1 MSIKLKICGM
11 REPDNI
17 LEVGELEP
25 DFMGFIFYDRSPRY
39 VPASF
44 VMPSG
49 FRKTIQKVGVFV
61 NEGFDEIIN
70 LIRKHNLDFVQLH
83 GNEPVSLS
91 KKLKE
96 TGVGVIKVFSIDQ
109 NFDFKILNPYKSV
122 VDFFLFDT
130 KGKFYGGNAS
140 TFDWNVLRQYDQKTP
155 FILSGGISLE
165 NVHDIAKLKG
175 MNIHAVDIN
184 SGVEIEPGVKDV
196 NTINQLMKI
205 LKSKI

>member
-1 MSIKLKICGM
+1 M
-11 REPDNI
+11 REPENI
-17 LEVGELEP
+17 LEVGTLEP
-25 DFMGFIFYDRSPRY
+25 DFIGFIFYNQSPRC
-39 VPASF
+39 VARNFKIPELTKSI
-44 VMPSG
+44 
-49 FRKTIQKVGVFV
+49 KKVGVFV
-61 NEGFDEIIN
+61 NETFENIFDTVN
-70 LIRKHNLDFVQLH
+70 KHALDFAQLH
-83 GNEPVSLS
+83 GNEPVRICE
-91 KKLKE
+91 KLKQADI
-96 TGVGVIKVFSIDQ
+96 GVIKAFSMDQ
-109 NFDFKILNPYKSV
+109 HFDFDKLNPYKSV

-205 LKSKI
+205 LKSKF

>member
-1 MSIKLKICGM
+1 M

-205 LKSKI
+205 LKSKF